1 MIDDILD
8 YMITIFYN
16 IFVKNTRDKCCI
28 NIIRIIEEVKQR
40 LKGNSNFD
48 MSIDHLIF
56 KIWGEIN
63 EDSNRS
69 QI

>member
-1 MIDDILD
+1 MLD
-8 YMITIFYN
+8 YMTTIFYN
-16 IFVKNTRDKCCI
+16 SFINNKKNERFI
-28 NIIRIIEEVKQR
+28 NVIKIIEEVKKR
-40 LKGNSNFD
+40 LKANSNFD

-56 KIWGEIN
+56 EIWGEIN

>member
-1 MIDDILD
+1 
-8 YMITIFYN
+8 MITIFYN
-16 IFVKNTRDKCCI
+16 LLLKDTRDESYI
-28 NIIRIIEEVKQR
+28 NVIKIIEEVKKR

-48 MSIDHLIF
+48 MSIDYLIF
-56 KIWGEIN
+56 KIWEEIN